1 MTNIEFIDMISNYI
15 RPIAKEKGYPF
26 ISAIVA
32 QACLES
38 NFGRSTLSARYNNF
52 FGMKC
57 GNSWKGKSVN
67 MRTREEYV
75 KGTMTN
81 IKDNFR
87 VYDSI
92 EDGIKGYFVFIST
105 KRYANLK
112 EATSPNDFFTLLK
125 ADGWA
130 TDYSYVSKLNS
141 IYETFHLYELD
152 TEKEESYQKRRGVCR
167 TKRNNLNIRR
177 TPAGRIIGKLP
188 PGAHAVILEYFT
200 GFYKIRYNGIVG
212 YVCDD
217 YFEEI

>member
-105 KRYANLK
+105 RRYSNLK
-112 EATSPNDFFTLLK
+112 NASSPYEYFDLLK

-130 TDYSYVSKLNS
+130 TDSAYVSKLNS

-152 TEKEESYQKRRGVCR
+152 TEKEKPYQKRRGVCR

-177 TPAGRIIGKLP
+177 TPNGRIIGKLP

-200 GFYKIRYNGIVG
+200 GFYKIRYNGIIG
-212 YVCDD
+212 YVSDD

>member
-38 NFGRSTLSARYNNF
+38 NFGRSSLSSRYNNF

-75 KGTMTN
+75 KGSMTN

-105 KRYANLK
+105 KRYSNLK

-152 TEKEESYQKRRGVCR
+152 TEKEEKYQKRRGVCR
-167 TKRNNLNIRR
+167 TKKNNLNIRR
-177 TPAGRIIGKLP
+177 TPNGRIIGKLP

-200 GFYKIRYNGIVG
+200 GFYKIRYNGIIG

>member
-1 MTNIEFIDMISNYI
+1 MTNIEFIDTIANYI

-57 GNSWKGKSVN
+57 GTSWKGKSVN
-67 MRTREEYV
+67 MRTHEEYV

-92 EDGIKGYFVFIST
+92 EEGIKGYFSFIST
-105 KRYANLK
+105 RRYSNLK
-112 EATSPNDFFTLLK
+112 NATSPYEYIDLLK

-130 TDYSYVSKLNS
+130 TDSAYVSKLNS

-152 TEKEESYQKRRGVCR
+152 TEKEKPYQIPTYRMKREEVKTVIFRYIFGYYN
-167 TKRNNLNIRR
+167 TQ
-177 TPAGRIIGKLP
+177 RINSFNEGGLP
-188 PGAHAVILEYFT
+188 PVALRTSTGLAHHAA
-200 GFYKIRYNGIVG
+200 
-212 YVCDD
+212 
-217 YFEEI
+217 

>member
-1 MTNIEFIDMISNYI
+1 MTNIEFIDMITNYI

-38 NFGRSTLSARYNNF
+38 NFGRSTLSSRYNNF

-92 EDGIKGYFVFIST
+92 EEGIKGYFVFIST

-152 TEKEESYQKRRGVCR
+152 TEKEKPYQKRRGVCR
-167 TKRNNLNIRR
+167 TKKNNLNIRR
-177 TPAGRIIGKLP
+177 TPNGRIIGKLP

-200 GFYKIRYNGIVG
+200 GFYKIRYNGIIG

>member
-1 MTNIEFIDMISNYI
+1 MTNIEFIDMISKYI

-26 ISAIVA
+26 VSAIVA

-38 NFGRSTLSARYNNF
+38 NFGRSNLSTRYNNF

-87 VYDSI
+87 AYDSI
-92 EDGIKGYFVFIST
+92 EEGIKGYFVFIST

-112 EATSPNDFFTLLK
+112 DATSPNDFFTLLK

-130 TDYSYVSKLNS
+130 TDYLYVSKLNS

-152 TEKEESYQKRRGVCR
+152 TEKKESYQKRRGVCR
-167 TKRNNLNIRR
+167 TKKNNLNIRR
-177 TPAGRIIGKLP
+177 TPNGRIIGKLP

-200 GFYKIRYNGIVG
+200 GFYKIRYNGIIG

-217 YFEEI
+217 YFEEL

>member
-15 RPIAKEKGYPF
+15 RPIAKEKGYIF

-38 NFGRSTLSARYNNF
+38 NFGRSTLSSRYNNF

-87 VYDSI
+87 VYESI
-92 EDGIKGYFVFIST
+92 EEGIKGYFVFIST

-112 EATSPNDFFTLLK
+112 DATSPNDFFTLLK

-152 TEKEESYQKRRGVCR
+152 TEKKETYKKRRGVCR
-167 TKRNNLNIRR
+167 TKKNNLNIRR
-177 TPAGRIIGKLP
+177 TPNGRIIGKLP

-200 GFYKIRYNGIVG
+200 GFYKIRYNGIIG

>member
-1 MTNIEFIDMISNYI
+1 MTNIEFINMISNYI

-26 ISAIVA
+26 VSAIVA

-38 NFGRSTLSARYNNF
+38 NFGRSTLSSSYNNF

-75 KGTMTN
+75 KGTMIN

-87 VYDSI
+87 AYDSI
-92 EDGIKGYFVFIST
+92 EEGIKGYFVFIST

-112 EATSPNDFFTLLK
+112 DATSPNDFFTLLK
-125 ADGWA
+125 EDGWA
-130 TDYSYVSKLNS
+130 TDYSYVSKLNA

-152 TEKEESYQKRRGVCR
+152 NEKEESYQKRRGVCR

-177 TPAGRIIGKLP
+177 TPNGRIIGKLP

-200 GFYKIRYNGIVG
+200 GFYKIRYNGIIG

>member
-38 NFGRSTLSARYNNF
+38 NFGRSTLSRRYNNF

-57 GNSWKGKSVN
+57 GNGWKGKSVN

-81 IKDNFR
+81 IKDYFR

-92 EDGIKGYFVFIST
+92 EEGIKGYFAFIGT

-112 EATSPNDFFTLLK
+112 NATSPNDFFTLLK

-152 TEKEESYQKRRGVCR
+152 IEKEGYYQKRRGVCR

-177 TPAGRIIGKLP
+177 TPNGRIIGKLP

-200 GFYKIRYNGIVG
+200 GFYKIRYNGIIG

>member
-75 KGTMTN
+75 KGTMSN

-87 VYDSI
+87 VYNSI
-92 EDGIKGYFVFIST
+92 EEGIKGYFVFIST

-112 EATSPNDFFTLLK
+112 DATSPNDFFTLLK

-152 TEKEESYQKRRGVCR
+152 TEKEENYQKRRGVCR

-177 TPAGRIIGKLP
+177 TPNGRIIGKLP

-200 GFYKIRYNGIVG
+200 GFYKIRYNGIIG

>member
-26 ISAIVA
+26 ISSIVA

-38 NFGRSTLSARYNNF
+38 NFGRSTLSKSYYNF

-57 GNSWKGKSVN
+57 GSAWKGKSVN
-67 MRTREEYV
+67 LRTREEYI
-75 KGTMTN
+75 KGSVTQVR
-81 IKDNFR
+81 DNFR
-87 VYDSI
+87 IYDSV
-92 EDGIKGYFVFIST
+92 EEGIKGYFSFIST
-105 KRYANLK
+105 RRYSNLK
-112 EATSPNDFFTLLK
+112 NATSPYEYFDLLK

-130 TDYSYVSKLNS
+130 TDSAYVSKLNS

-152 TEKEESYQKRRGVCR
+152 GEKEEKYQKRRGVCR
-167 TKRNNLNIRR
+167 TKKNNLNIRR
-177 TPAGRIIGKLP
+177 TPNGRIIGKLP
-188 PGAHAVILEYFT
+188 PGAHAVILEYYT
-200 GFYKIRYNGIVG
+200 GFYKIRYNGIIG

>member
-38 NFGRSTLSARYNNF
+38 NFGRSTLSSRYNNF

-92 EDGIKGYFVFIST
+92 EEGIKGYFVFIST

-112 EATSPNDFFTLLK
+112 DATSPNDFFTLLK

-152 TEKEESYQKRRGVCR
+152 TEKEKPYQKRRGVCR

-177 TPAGRIIGKLP
+177 TPNGRIIGKLP